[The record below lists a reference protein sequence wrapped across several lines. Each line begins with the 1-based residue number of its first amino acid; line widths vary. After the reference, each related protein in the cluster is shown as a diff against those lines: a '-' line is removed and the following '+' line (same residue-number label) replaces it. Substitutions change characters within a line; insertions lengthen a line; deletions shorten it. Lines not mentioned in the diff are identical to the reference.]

1 MFRKTLIAI
10 LAALVV
16 SVGYAGSG
24 TGEAR
29 TVRSTTVN
37 LELVKAFDPAK
48 SEFPKGIAFDS
59 EGTLY
64 YGMQF
69 LGEVRKISTD
79 GTEATI
85 ATVPYSGPIGSGLLG
100 AVAVVEGESGSDV
113 TIYTVFVDGDSG
125 QSTGVYRI
133 DDGSLS
139 RVPGTEAI
147 QGNGMT
153 ADGDGN
159 IFVAE
164 SFTGS
169 IWRIGHDSGVV
180 ELWLQ
185 HELLEGDGSLGF
197 GVSLGVGD
205 MVVDSQSLLVTVEEG
220 SRMVRIPINAD
231 GSAGDAS
238 VVVEDSRLYMTEG
251 IAVADDGSTYVSS
264 WFNSTLYALG
274 NDGTLS
280 IVAGAEDGLLGPVT
294 LAFGQ
299 GPLARYLYVVNQS
312 GFIFD
317 NPQPAL
323 YRLVPPSGLPPV
335 ASPTSEVVPA
345 ASPTAGAPLPPNTGS
360 GSSANSNGGLPV
372 SGLLVGLMVV
382 AGAVIGAAMVRSR

>member
-147 QGNGMT
+147 QGNGT
-153 ADGDGN
+153 
-159 IFVAE
+159 
-164 SFTGS
+164 
-169 IWRIGHDSGVV
+169 
-180 ELWLQ
+180 
-185 HELLEGDGSLGF
+185 
-197 GVSLGVGD
+197 
-205 MVVDSQSLLVTVEEG
+205 
-220 SRMVRIPINAD
+220 
-231 GSAGDAS
+231 
-238 VVVEDSRLYMTEG
+238 
-251 IAVADDGSTYVSS
+251 
-264 WFNSTLYALG
+264 
-274 NDGTLS
+274 
-280 IVAGAEDGLLGPVT
+280 
-294 LAFGQ
+294 
-299 GPLARYLYVVNQS
+299 
-312 GFIFD
+312 
-317 NPQPAL
+317 
-323 YRLVPPSGLPPV
+323 
-335 ASPTSEVVPA
+335 
-345 ASPTAGAPLPPNTGS
+345 
-360 GSSANSNGGLPV
+360 
-372 SGLLVGLMVV
+372 
-382 AGAVIGAAMVRSR
+382 